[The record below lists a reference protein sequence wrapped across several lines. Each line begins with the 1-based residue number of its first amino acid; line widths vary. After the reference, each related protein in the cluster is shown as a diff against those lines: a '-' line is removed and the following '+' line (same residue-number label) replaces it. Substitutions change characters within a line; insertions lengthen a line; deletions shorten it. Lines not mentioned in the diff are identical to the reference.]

1 MSSAGSCHVMV
12 PLEIGNCWWLHTAD
26 TNDSPWNAFGFT
38 AISMFSINYQLPH
51 WVIIVPGLQM
61 TEAES
66 TAVRTTGMA
75 GWRLGHESS
84 WCLQRPRNFGHLI
97 SQKSFLYYSIPF
109 ISLMDTLSKQNLH
122 CCCSSESSSSQD
134 TALCKLQH
142 PTASE
147 NSHEPLVI
155 YTQYSATQKAFYHL
169 YLNLPLTSYYLNFQ
183 TCKYRKRGR

>member
-38 AISMFSINYQLPH
+38 AISTFSINYQLPH
-51 WVIIVPGLQM
+51 RVIIVPGLQM

-75 GWRLGHESS
+75 GWRPGHESS

-109 ISLMDTLSKQNLH
+109 IFLMDTSGKQNLQ
-122 CCCSSESSSSQD
+122 CCCSSESSPSQD

-142 PTASE
+142 QLHQRTVMNLPSYIH
-147 NSHEPLVI
+147 NILPLRKPFII
-155 YTQYSATQKAFYHL
+155 YTWTCLSPIKLFKFP
-169 YLNLPLTSYYLNFQ
+169 NL
-183 TCKYRKRGR
+183 